1 MCHPAYT
8 VFGPCL
14 LSWHDILGVR
24 LLTTALAR
32 ERAAAQALPR

>member
-8 VFGPCL
+8 IFGQCL
-14 LSWHDILGVR
+14 LSWYDLLGVR
-24 LLTTALAR
+24 LLTTALGR